1 MALHAQLGIVLTP
14 ALVLNGLA
22 LICALCGSWLLVI
35 THCRQ
40 IGASR
45 RAVIAQAPAT
55 SRSTAGD
62 TATQRI
68 NQVFYR
74 FGWAGLLLGLGL
86 SAASRSL

>member
-45 RAVIAQAPAT
+45 RAVIAQAPA